1 MILQRTISK
10 EVYFEGKGLHTG
22 RQAFVRMRPAPV
34 DTGIVFYRE
43 DKGIVIKANV
53 FSVVETSFATS
64 LGSDGVKIKTVE
76 HLLAAIAGLGIDN
89 LFIDIEGP
97 EIPILDGSSTFL
109 TGLMLKAGIMK
120 QGKSKQFF
128 RIKRPVVYEDAQ
140 SRIIAIPHNNY
151 RISYYIQFNHRL
163 LGQQELSLEINEK
176 DFIMEI
182 APARTFGFLKDVEK
196 LRSIGL
202 AKGGSLKNAVV
213 IGDEGILNPEGLR
226 FSDEFVRHK
235 ILDSIGDFL
244 LAGYP
249 IRGHII
255 LERAGHT
262 ANINFL
268 KKLLSSPDSFDI
280 ISEVEPQSLMIAG
293 LNK

>member
-151 RISYYIQFNHRL
+151 RISYYIQYNHRL

-226 FSDEFVRHK
+226 FPDEFVRHK